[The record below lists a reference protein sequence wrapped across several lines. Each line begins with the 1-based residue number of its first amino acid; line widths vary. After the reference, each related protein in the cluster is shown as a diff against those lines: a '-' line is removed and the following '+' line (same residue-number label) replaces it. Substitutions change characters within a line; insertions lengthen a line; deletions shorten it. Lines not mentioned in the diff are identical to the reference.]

1 MWQVHFVSDVFTA
14 ISIVASLSVNCYII
28 LRSESPCVQLSHTTN
43 NLFNALHYTVYMLTL
58 I

>member
-14 ISIVASLSVNCYII
+14 ISIVASLSVNCCII